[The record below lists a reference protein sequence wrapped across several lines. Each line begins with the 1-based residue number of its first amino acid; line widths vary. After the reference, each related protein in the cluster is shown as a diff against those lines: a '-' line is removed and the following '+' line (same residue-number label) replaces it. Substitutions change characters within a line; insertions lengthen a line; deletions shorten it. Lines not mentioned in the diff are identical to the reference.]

1 MIYIKTEREIEKMR
15 EASKIVIDA
24 HEYAKNLVVPGISTG
39 EIDQKVDEFIRQRG
53 GIPATKGYGGF
64 PGALCLSVNE
74 EVVHGIPGKRIIQ
87 EGDIVSVDIV
97 VKYGDYYSDAARTV
111 AAGNISPTAERLIEV
126 TRQSFF
132 EGIKYAKEG
141 FRLFD
146 ISHAIQTYVEAQGF
160 SIVRDY
166 VGHGIGKS
174 MHEDPQIPNFGPA
187 NRGPRLKK
195 GMVLAIE
202 PMVNEGVF
210 QVRTLE
216 DNWTV
221 VTSDGKLSA
230 HYENTIVITDDEPEI
245 LTML

>member
-15 EASKIVIDA
+15 EASKILIDT
-24 HEYAKNLVVPGISTG
+24 HEYAKQLVVPGITTG
-39 EIDQKVDEFIRQRG
+39 EIDQKIDQFIRQRG

-64 PGALCLSVNE
+64 PKSLCLSINE

-97 VKYGDYYSDAARTV
+97 VKYDGYYSDAARTL
-111 AAGNISPTAERLIEV
+111 AAGKISENAERLIEV
-126 TRQSFF
+126 TKQSFF

-141 FRLFD
+141 YRLFD
-146 ISHAIQTYVEAQGF
+146 ISNAIQTFVEAQGF

-210 QVRTLE
+210 QVRTLG
-216 DNWTV
+216 DDWTV

-230 HYENTIVITDDEPEI
+230 HYENTIVITDGEPEI
-245 LTML
+245 LTIL